1 MNWMVLL
8 LFISLQIKFNCPLSQ
23 IVTRQISVSNPTD
36 KIVNY
41 LLLLVNDTN
50 HFFTILMPASVL
62 RLNAHGNG
70 QIQIQFH
77 ARKIQKTR
85 GEA

>member
-1 MNWMVLL
+1 M
-8 LFISLQIKFNCPLSQ
+8 
-23 IVTRQISVSNPTD
+23 D

-41 LLLLVNDTN
+41 LLLLVNDVN
-50 HFFTILMPASVL
+50 HFFTILMPVSVL

-77 ARKIQKTR
+77 AKKIQSTR
-85 GEA
+85 GKAKIYIKLSSLPNWSQKIQISRISHLTRQK